1 MNNFLSRQTEQPGR
15 TMSSVQESVQD
26 DRGWP
31 TLLEHVYGASETD
44 RRVFAVVADADGPAT
59 ADEVADRIERHRS
72 TASRSLTRL
81 VDAGLVERMTREDS
95 GPSYRFVYR
104 MRDAD
109 ALADEMHRLLTAWH
123 VRMGDRLAEFERQSE
138 PAFRESV

>member
-1 MNNFLSRQTEQPGR
+1 
-15 TMSSVQESVQD
+15 MSSIQESLQD
-26 DRGWP
+26 DLSWP

-81 VDAGLVERMTREDS
+81 VDAGLVERMTRGDG
-95 GPSYRFVYR
+95 GPSYRYVYR

-123 VRMGDRLAEFERQSE
+123 VRMGDRLAEFERQDE
-138 PAFRESV
+138 RAFRKSV